1 MVAVVLAILLWP
13 LMNRNPL
20 NTLSVPPKYK
30 QTKAQSSRFA
40 AEKAHPHS
48 TYGCKLPHQVHQA
61 LIRDARGRVATPCA
75 VLPHSIEI
83 PSRSLCHHE
92 ARFGRIGRRPLT
104 VRSGSAPR
112 HALS

>member
-1 MVAVVLAILLWP
+1 MYGSSRAGDFTLASNESKPIEHAFCAP
-13 LMNRNPL
+13 N
-20 NTLSVPPKYK
+20 YK
-30 QTKAQSSRFA
+30 QTKDQSSRFA
-40 AEKAHPHS
+40 AEKVHPHS

-104 VRSGSAPR
+104 VRS
-112 HALS
+112 